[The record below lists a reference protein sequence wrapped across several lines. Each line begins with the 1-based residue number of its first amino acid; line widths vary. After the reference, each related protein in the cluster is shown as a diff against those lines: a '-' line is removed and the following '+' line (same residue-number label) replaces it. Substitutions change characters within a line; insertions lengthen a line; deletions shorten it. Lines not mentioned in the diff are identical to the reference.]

1 MIIDRSI
8 WATSWLVA
16 AVTDIICVF
25 VPYPHPQFCFFP
37 HWHLWERVS
46 YFAQI
51 SLPSWLSLQDGSP
64 SLKTFP
70 LFISL
75 ILSYLLFKRL
85 VCLFRFLGPISIIHK
100 LVSGRCSM
108 CSRSIDEFVWEKVA
122 SYSSNNLRHNHNPGK
137 SILLT
142 EILLLF
148 SHKAMSDSAS
158 HWTAA
163 HKASL
168 SLNISQSLPE
178 IMSIEWV
185 KL

>member
-1 MIIDRSI
+1 MIVDRSI

-25 VPYPHPQFCFFP
+25 VPSPCPQFCFFP

-51 SLPSWLSLQDGSP
+51 SLPSWLSLQDWSP

-108 CSRSIDEFVWEKVA
+108 CSRSTDEFVWEKVVCA
-122 SYSSNNLRHNHNPGK
+122 SYSSNILRPNHDPGR

-148 SHKAMSDSAS
+148 SHKAMSDSVS

-178 IMSIEWV
+178 IISIE
-185 KL
+185 

>member
-1 MIIDRSI
+1 MVDRSI

-25 VPYPHPQFCFFP
+25 VPSPCPQFCFFP

-51 SLPSWLSLQDGSP
+51 SLPSWLSLQDWSP

-70 LFISL
+70 LFIFL
-75 ILSYLLFKRL
+75 FLPYLLFKRL
-85 VCLFRFLGPISIIHK
+85 VCLFRFLGLISIIHK

-108 CSRSIDEFVWEKVA
+108 CSRSIDEFVWEKVVCVT
-122 SYSSNNLRHNHNPGK
+122 YSSNILRPNHDPER

-142 EILLLF
+142 EILLF

-163 HKASL
+163 HKVSL

-178 IMSIEWV
+178 IISIE
-185 KL
+185 

>member
-1 MIIDRSI
+1 MVDRSI

-25 VPYPHPQFCFFP
+25 VPSSHPQFCFFP

-46 YFAQI
+46 YFVQI
-51 SLPSWLSLQDGSP
+51 SLPSWLSPRLVSIP
-64 SLKTFP
+64 KTFP

-75 ILSYLLFKRL
+75 FLSYLLSKRL
-85 VCLFRFLGPISIIHK
+85 VCLFWFLGPINIIHQ
-100 LVSGRCSM
+100 LVSGRRSM
-108 CSRSIDEFVWEKVA
+108 CSWSIDEFVWEKVLCA
-122 SYSSNNLRHNHNPGK
+122 SYSSNILRPNHIPGR

-168 SLNISQSLPE
+168 SLDISQSLPE
-178 IMSIEWV
+178 IMSFE
-185 KL
+185 